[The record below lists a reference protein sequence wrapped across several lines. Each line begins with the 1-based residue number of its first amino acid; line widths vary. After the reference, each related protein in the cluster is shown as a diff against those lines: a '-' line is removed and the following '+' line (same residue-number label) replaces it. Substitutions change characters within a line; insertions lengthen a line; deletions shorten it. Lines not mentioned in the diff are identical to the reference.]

1 MVLPRLISLLA
12 LALVVT
18 GPGGGPAAA
27 QEVTGTSPFLPSGGT
42 APAPQVEGGDHELV
56 GIIATSRQ
64 TLVGITQRS
73 TRKSLWIPL
82 GRTVEGIEVV
92 SCEPEHDRAVVRIAG
107 ELKTLVMRSGGS
119 GGGGAPV
126 PVASAPL
133 PPYAPAVRQSPS
145 VPTPAPAAASAA
157 VQTPAQAE
165 QEREARMLVSDLLEI
180 GIQQRKAYEEAQ
192 RKNAQKA
199 PAR

>member
-1 MVLPRLISLLA
+1 MRFPRLFSVLA
-12 LALVVT
+12 LGLAIP
-18 GPGGGPAAA
+18 GPGGATVAA
-27 QEVTGTSPFLPSGGT
+27 QEVTGTSPFLPAGGA

-73 TRKSLWIPL
+73 SRKSLWIPL

-92 SCEPEHDRAVVRIAG
+92 SCEPERDRAVVRIAG
-107 ELKTLVMRSGGS
+107 ELKTLVMRSGF
-119 GGGGAPV
+119 GGGGAPS

-133 PPYAPAVRQSPS
+133 PPYAPVARQTPS
-145 VPTPAPAAASAA
+145 VSTPAPAPAPSA
-157 VQTPAQAE
+157 VQSPAQAE

-192 RKNAQKA
+192 RKNAEKA
-199 PAR
+199 GKR